1 MRWVLG
7 LFTVV
12 AALVAIVVL
21 ARDLVPPKSMTLAAG
36 GRDGGYW
43 QIAERY
49 RDSLARDGI
58 AVTILETA
66 GSGENA
72 LLLAKGGADVAL
84 LQGGVTAPDGT
95 EALAAIFREPL
106 FIFAR
111 AEAPVPANPGI
122 WRDLT
127 LAAGAPG
134 SGTRIAVD
142 QFLAVTGQAQD
153 NRLLPLGG
161 TAATEALLRG
171 EADIALFVAPLS
183 APYLTPLF
191 TDPSV
196 TLLSLDNVRAI
207 EGRLQHSVPVTLPA
221 GAVSLNPLSPA
232 ADVALLAMTA
242 RLVAQP
248 TLHPSLVDR
257 LVEAAKVIHARRDPI
272 TRDGTFPTTQGVV
285 MPVDVY
291 AGDLL
296 RNGTSSLQSFL
307 PYWVVAQINRVAIL
321 LLPILFLLL
330 PLFRLAPGLYGW
342 QMRRRVFRHYQDITA
357 IDHAVPEAD
366 SATLGRLSQ
375 QLDDIDQDLA
385 RLKLPLPYRDMAYTA
400 RLHLELLKRRINER
414 RVDTDSDTPR

>member
-7 LFTVV
+7 LLAVV

-21 ARDLVPPKSMTLAAG
+21 ARDLVPPKTMTLAAG

-49 RDSLARDGI
+49 RDILVRDGI

-72 LLLAKGGADVAL
+72 QLLAEGRADVAL
-84 LQGGVTAPDGT
+84 LQGGVAAPEGT
-95 EALAAIFREPL
+95 EALAAVFREPL
-106 FIFAR
+106 FIFTR
-111 AEAPVPANPGI
+111 TDAPVPANPGT

-134 SGTRIAVD
+134 SGTRIAID
-142 QFLAVTGQAQD
+142 QFLSVTGQAQA

-161 TAATEALLRG
+161 TAAAEALVRG
-171 EADIALFVAPLS
+171 DSDIAMFVAPLS
-183 APYLTPLF
+183 APYLAPLF
-191 TDPSV
+191 ADPSV
-196 TLLSLDNVRAI
+196 NLLSLDNLPAI

-221 GAVSLNPLSPA
+221 GAVSLSPLSPA
-232 ADVALLAMTA
+232 TDVALLAMTA

-272 TRDGTFPTTQGVV
+272 TRDGIFPTTQGVV

-296 RNGTSSLQSFL
+296 RNGTSGLQSFL

-330 PLFRLAPGLYGW
+330 PLFRVAPGLYGW
-342 QMRRRVFRHYQDITA
+342 QMRRRVFRHYQDITT
-357 IDHAVPEAD
+357 IDHALPGAD
-366 SATLGRLSQ
+366 AAALVQLSR
-375 QLDDIDQDLA
+375 QLDEIDRDLA
-385 RLKLPLPYRDMAYTA
+385 RLKLPLPYRDTAYTA
-400 RLHLELLKRRINER
+400 RLHLELLKRRIDDR
-414 RVDTDSDTPR
+414 RSGSGNQAD